1 MIAIEKSHI
10 FIFMCGQLRKTY
22 RDQVHMEKSKT
33 RSGVRKGAWTYEE
46 DKLLKSC
53 IRKYGEGKWHLAP
66 QRAGLNRCRKSCRLR
81 WLNYLNPTINKES
94 FSEDEVDMMLRL
106 HKLLGNR
113 WSLIAGRL
121 PGRTSNY
128 VKNYWHTHLRKKV
141 ISKKLEE
148 NKEKEKLK
156 ETVKPHEII
165 KPKPRTFSA
174 NSPWLNRKYI
184 NFVTPIVAVST
195 KDGTVAKDS
204 DIENTMI
211 PINGDVDS
219 AAQPYTGNS
228 TTMWWENLLNVSND
242 KIGLCSLL
250 QEEDSK
256 YVNFL
261 SEVPNVNDCNWKSK
275 IYEFESILDILN

>member
-1 MIAIEKSHI
+1 
-10 FIFMCGQLRKTY
+10 
-22 RDQVHMEKSKT
+22 MEKSKT

-53 IRKYGEGKWHLAP
+53 IRKYGKGKWHLVP

-94 FSEDEVDMMLRL
+94 LSDDEVDMMLRL

-113 WSLIAGRL
+113 WSLIAARL

-128 VKNYWHTHLRKKV
+128 VKNYWHTHLRKKA
-141 ISKKLEE
+141 ISRKLEEEEE

-156 ETVKPHEII
+156 ETIKPHEII
-165 KPKPRTFSA
+165 KPKARTFSA
-174 NSPWLNRKYI
+174 NSPWLNRKCI
-184 NFVTPIVAVST
+184 NFKTPIVTVST

-204 DIENTMI
+204 DIENPMI
-211 PINGDVDS
+211 PINSDGDC
-219 AAQPYTGNS
+219 AAQPYTGNY
-228 TTMWWENLLNVSND
+228 TTSSAMWWENLLNVSND

-261 SEVPNVNDCNWKSK
+261 SEVPNVNDGNWNSK